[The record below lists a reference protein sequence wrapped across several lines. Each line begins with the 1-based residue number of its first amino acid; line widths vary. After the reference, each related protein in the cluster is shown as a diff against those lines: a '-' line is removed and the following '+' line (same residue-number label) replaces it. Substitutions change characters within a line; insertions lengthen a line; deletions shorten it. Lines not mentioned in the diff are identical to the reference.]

1 MWGQGGLTEVGVS
14 RLPAEDFCIRPTLAE
29 LGRSSCWKPLPTQQG
44 PRLPTRLTSGQRPLV
59 SAHGLLRRLPPWTP
73 LSGAQRP
80 WWNHLLSRC
89 RVPAWPGHPG
99 AVRAAQDCGPS
110 WVASPPVQPK
120 GVLQL

>member
-1 MWGQGGLTEVGVS
+1 MW
-14 RLPAEDFCIRPTLAE
+14 
-29 LGRSSCWKPLPTQQG
+29 
-44 PRLPTRLTSGQRPLV
+44 RPLHV
-59 SAHGLLRRLPPWTP
+59 GAGRADGGGRFSPPSRGLLRQANGGPAGTEQLLEAAPDSPSGKGPSFVLTGFFAGCPPWTP

-89 RVPAWPGHPG
+89 RVPAWPSHPG
-99 AVRAAQDCGPS
+99 AVRAAQGCGPS